1 MNDYNL
7 LIFFLGFEELPEQPK
22 RKIVVVEQNDID
34 IQPVDP
40 FGLMNTESNNVTFSD
55 NMKERGQNMS
65 MLHIEC
71 DSVTIKIKKLSAA
84 LEYIW
89 MFLNDYIKYF

>member
-1 MNDYNL
+1 
-7 LIFFLGFEELPEQPK
+7 
-22 RKIVVVEQNDID
+22 
-34 IQPVDP
+34 
-40 FGLMNTESNNVTFSD
+40 MNTESNNVTFSD